1 MGSWQNYK
9 YNGKELQ
16 TSGMYDYGARFY
28 MPDVGIFG
36 QHDPL
41 SEKIG
46 TPYAYVYNNPIR
58 FIDPTGMIAIPPED
72 SGGYKAEEVWTD
84 SDGSWT
90 RTSGGWKNNDKNGES
105 YIDEVVV
112 TGKKMK
118 VM

>member
-46 TPYAYVYNNPIR
+46 TPYAYVNNSPVNL
-58 FIDPTGMIAIPPED
+58 IDPTGM
-72 SGGYKAEEVWTD
+72 KAEKVD
-84 SDGSWT
+84 DIVIKG
-90 RTSGGWKNNDKNGES
+90 RNNSSITIKTNL
-105 YIDEVVV
+105 ID
-112 TGKKMK
+112 
-118 VM
+118 